1 MVPLVSLTL
10 DGAADTRRDGVDA
23 LGNHVDGSR
32 DAVPVRASSKE
43 CLAARETGRHRIC
56 RSVDPIGRRYTNVG
70 RLYQR

>member
-1 MVPLVSLTL
+1 MVPLVSVSLTL

-43 CLAARETGRHRIC
+43 CLAATRDRQTQDLQISGSYR
-56 RSVDPIGRRYTNVG
+56 PP
-70 RLYQR
+70 LY